1 MTAQDV
7 SALIMNLVATPD
19 DAIDYIKTLMRQQ
32 GLKPA
37 RQRKQRPRTTDS
49 KHRLAVAENLLQQDF
64 SADEPNQKWAGDI
77 TYIDTSEGWLYL
89 AVVLDLFSRRVIGWS
104 MSDRIDCQLA
114 HSAMLMAVQQRQ
126 PTGVLI
132 VHSDRG
138 VQYAAGEYQQL
149 LADWSLTPSMSR
161 TGNCYDNAVSE
172 SFFAT
177 LKTELVYRQFYQ
189 TRQQARLSIFEYI
202 VIFYNRQRLHSTL
215 GYLSP
220 VEFEQL
226 YFSKNLCP
234 L

>member
-1 MTAQDV
+1 
-7 SALIMNLVATPD
+7 
-19 DAIDYIKTLMRQQ
+19 MRQQ

-126 PTGVLI
+126 PIGVLI